1 VIDDNRDN
9 VIVLKAL
16 IHDAFPEAG
25 VLMAFDGSSGV
36 EMAVSEDPDIIFMDI
51 IMPGMDGFDLCRKLK
66 DRADLADIPVVF
78 VTASRWDREHRIL
91 ALECGGEGF
100 LSKPIDEQELISQIR
115 AMEKIRWA
123 NIQKR
128 NEKKRLDIRVRKQN
142 VALKAAHARTLKL
155 LKSLEKENEAR
166 KRSEKAMVEAQKLAH
181 LGSYEFNFENDNIS
195 CSEEV
200 LNIFGLASIAAVNT
214 KERFLK
220 FIHPDDIPNVLE
232 NIERVMAE
240 KSTADFIFR
249 ILHQAGEERIINM
262 RMIPQFDESKKHI
275 ANFGTIQD
283 ITRIRKTEEEIRY
296 LSYHDYLTG
305 LFNRRFYE
313 EVLIKLDNEENYP
326 LTLVMAD
333 VNGLKMINDSFGH
346 AVGDQLLQKA
356 SNVIKSGC
364 RENDVIARLGGDEFV
379 IILARTDAETAAL
392 MIKRLEVL
400 AAREKIRGL
409 KLSIAFGSRTKI
421 RKEEN
426 IQKVLKNA
434 EDDMYRHKLY
444 ESASMRSKTIELI
457 MNTLY
462 EKSNREMMHSSRVG
476 QICEKIGMRMK
487 LDQDEINQIR
497 TAGLIHDIGK
507 MGIDEKILN
516 KPGTLSDD
524 EWKEI
529 QRHPEIGYR
538 ILSSA
543 NEFSEM
549 ANCILEHHERWD
561 GRGYPKG
568 LKGEEISLQ
577 GRIVA
582 VADSF
587 DAMTSDRTYRK
598 GLAQDDA
605 IAEIKRCAGTH
616 FDPLVA
622 KMLVEVVYSEK
633 IHSKEPA
640 QLIKNTESIIH

>member
-1 VIDDNRDN
+1 METRQLKILVIDDNPDN
-9 VIVLKAL
+9 VIVLKAM
-16 IHDAFPEAG
+16 IRDVFSDAT
-25 VLMAFDGSSGV
+25 VLMAFTGRTGF
-36 EMAVSEDPDIIFMDI
+36 EMAVSEDPDIILMDI
-51 IMPGMDGFDLCRKLK
+51 IMPEMDGFEVCRQLK
-66 DRADLADIPVVF
+66 ASPDLADIPVVF
-78 VTASRWDREHRIL
+78 VTAARGDREHRIL

-100 LSKPIDEQELISQIR
+100 ISKPIDEQELLSQLR
-115 AMEKIRWA
+115 AMAKIRWA
-123 NIQKR
+123 NLQKR
-128 NEKKRLDIRVRKQN
+128 NEKERLNNRVRKQN

-166 KRSEKAMVEAQKLAH
+166 KKSEKALVEAQKLAH
-181 LGSYEFNFENDNIS
+181 LGSYEFDFKNDKIS

-200 LNIFGLASIAAVNT
+200 LNIFGIASIDEVDT
-214 KERFLK
+214 KEQFLRFAQ
-220 FIHPDDIPNVLE
+220 PEEIPVILE
-232 NIERVMAE
+232 NINKVMVE

-249 ILHQAGEERIINM
+249 IFRQDGEERIINM
-262 RMIPQFDESKKHI
+262 RMIPQFDEEKNHI
-275 ANFGTIQD
+275 GNFGTVQD

-313 EVLIKLDNEENYP
+313 EVLIKLDTEDNYP

-346 AVGDQLLQKA
+346 AVGDELLQKA

-379 IILARTDAETAAL
+379 IILTRTDAETAAL
-392 MIKRLEVL
+392 IIKRLEVL

-409 KLSIAFGSRTKI
+409 KLSIAFGSRTKT

-426 IQKVLKNA
+426 IQQILKNA

-476 QICEKIGMRMK
+476 HICEKIGLRMK

-516 KPGTLSDD
+516 KTGALSDE
-524 EWKEI
+524 EWQEI
-529 QRHPEIGYR
+529 KRHPEIGYR
-538 ILSSA
+538 ILSSV

-561 GRGYPKG
+561 GHGYPKG

-587 DAMTSDRTYRK
+587 DAMTSDRAYRK
-598 GLAQDDA
+598 ALAYDEA
-605 IAEIKRCAGTH
+605 ITEIKRCAGTH

-622 KMLVEVVYSEK
+622 KMLVEVVHSEM
-633 IHSKEPA
+633 IR
-640 QLIKNTESIIH
+640 

>member
-1 VIDDNRDN
+1 MDTRQLKILVIDDNRDN

-16 IHDAFPEAG
+16 IQDAFPEVRVLAAFGGKAG
-25 VLMAFDGSSGV
+25 FDMA
-36 EMAVSEDPDIIFMDI
+36 ASEDPDVIFMDI
-51 IMPGMDGFDLCRKLK
+51 IMPEMDGFDVCRQLK
-66 DRADLADIPVVF
+66 ARPDLADIPVVF
-78 VTASRWDREHRIL
+78 VTASRGDKEHRIL

-100 LSKPIDEQELISQIR
+100 LSKPFDEQELISQIR
-115 AMEKIRWA
+115 AMEKIRRA
-123 NIQKR
+123 NLRKR
-128 NEKKRLDIRVRKQN
+128 NEKKRLDNRIRKQN
-142 VALKAAHARTLKL
+142 AALKAAHARTLKL

-166 KRSEKAMVEAQKLAH
+166 KKSEKALVEAQKLAR
-181 LGSYEFNFENDNIS
+181 LGSYEYHLKSGEIGY
-195 CSEEV
+195 SEEV
-200 LNIFGLASIAAVNT
+200 LNIFGIHSEEQIRT
-214 KERFLK
+214 KEQLIRLV
-220 FIHPDDIPNVLE
+220 HPDDIPSVLE
-232 NIERVMAE
+232 SIKKVMLE
-240 KSTADFIFR
+240 KSAADFVFR
-249 ILHQAGEERIINM
+249 IIRQDGEESVANL
-262 RMIPQFDESKKHI
+262 RMIPQFDENKNHVGV
-275 ANFGTIQD
+275 FGTIQD

-313 EVLIKLDNEENYP
+313 EVLVKLDIDENYP

-346 AVGDQLLQKA
+346 AVGDELLQKA

-364 RENDVIARLGGDEFV
+364 RDKDVIARLGGDEFV
-379 IILARTDAETAAL
+379 IILTKTDAETAAL
-392 MIKRLEVL
+392 VIKRLETL
-400 AAREKIRGL
+400 ASREKIGGL
-409 KLSIAFGSRTKI
+409 KLSIAFGSKTKT

-426 IQKVLKNA
+426 IQQVLKNA

-462 EKSNREMMHSSRVG
+462 EKSNREMMHSNRVG
-476 QICEKIGMRMK
+476 LICEKIGMRMK

-516 KPGTLSDD
+516 KPGALNAE

-529 QRHPEIGYR
+529 KRHPEIGYR
-538 ILSSA
+538 ILSSV

-561 GRGYPKG
+561 GNGYPKG

-598 GLAQDDA
+598 GLIHEAA

-622 KMLVEVVYSEK
+622 KILVEVVRLEK
-633 IHSKEPA
+633 FR
-640 QLIKNTESIIH
+640 

>member
-1 VIDDNRDN
+1 VDTRQLKILVIDDNRDN

-16 IHDAFPEAG
+16 IQDAFPEVRVLAAFGGKAG
-25 VLMAFDGSSGV
+25 FDMA
-36 EMAVSEDPDIIFMDI
+36 ASEDPDVIFMDI
-51 IMPGMDGFDLCRKLK
+51 IMPEMDGFDVCRQLK
-66 DRADLADIPVVF
+66 ARPDLADIPVVF
-78 VTASRWDREHRIL
+78 VTASRGDKEHRIL

-100 LSKPIDEQELISQIR
+100 LSKPFDEQELISQIR
-115 AMEKIRWA
+115 AMEKIRRA
-123 NIQKR
+123 NLRKR
-128 NEKKRLDIRVRKQN
+128 NEKKRLDNRVRKQN
-142 VALKAAHARTLKL
+142 AALKAAHARTLKL

-166 KRSEKAMVEAQKLAH
+166 KKSEKALVEAQKLAR
-181 LGSYEFNFENDNIS
+181 LGSYEYHLKSGEIGY
-195 CSEEV
+195 SEEV
-200 LNIFGLASIAAVNT
+200 LNIFGIHSEEQIRT
-214 KERFLK
+214 KEQLIRLV
-220 FIHPDDIPNVLE
+220 HPDDIASVLE
-232 NIERVMAE
+232 NIKKVMLE
-240 KSTADFIFR
+240 KSAADFVFR
-249 ILHQAGEERIINM
+249 IIRQDGEESVANL
-262 RMIPQFDESKKHI
+262 RMIPQFDENKNHVGV
-275 ANFGTIQD
+275 FGTIQD

-313 EVLIKLDNEENYP
+313 EVLVKLDIDENYP

-346 AVGDQLLQKA
+346 AVGDELLQKA

-364 RENDVIARLGGDEFV
+364 RDKDVIARLGGDEFV
-379 IILARTDAETAAL
+379 IILTKTDAETAAL
-392 MIKRLEVL
+392 VIKRLETL
-400 AAREKIRGL
+400 ASREKIGGL
-409 KLSIAFGSRTKI
+409 KLSIAFGSKTKT

-426 IQKVLKNA
+426 IQQVLKNA

-462 EKSNREMMHSSRVG
+462 EKSNREMMHSNRVG
-476 QICEKIGMRMK
+476 LICEKIGMRMK

-516 KPGTLSDD
+516 KPGALNAE

-529 QRHPEIGYR
+529 KRHPEIGYR
-538 ILSSA
+538 ILSSV

-561 GRGYPKG
+561 GNGYPKG

-598 GLAQDDA
+598 GLIHEAA

-622 KMLVEVVYSEK
+622 KILVEVVRLEK
-633 IHSKEPA
+633 FR
-640 QLIKNTESIIH
+640 

>member
-1 VIDDNRDN
+1 METRQLKILVIDDNRDN

-16 IHDAFPEAG
+16 IRDAFPEAI
-25 VLMAFDGSSGV
+25 VLMAFDGRSGF

-51 IMPGMDGFDLCRKLK
+51 IMPGMDGFDVCRKLK
-66 DRADLADIPVVF
+66 AKTDLADIPVVF
-78 VTASRWDREHRIL
+78 VTASRGDREHRIL

-123 NIQKR
+123 NRQKR
-128 NEKKRLDIRVRKQN
+128 NDKKRLDNRVRKQTE
-142 VALKAAHARTLKL
+142 ALKAAHARTLKL

-166 KRSEKAMVEAQKLAH
+166 KKSEKALVEAQKLAH
-181 LGSYEFNFENDNIS
+181 LGSYEINFESDKIN

-200 LNIFGLASIAAVNT
+200 LNIFGASSYEAVNS
-214 KERFLK
+214 KDRFLQ
-220 FIHPDDIPNVLE
+220 FVQPDEIPTVLE
-232 NIERVMAE
+232 NINQVMVE
-240 KSTADFIFR
+240 KATADFIFR
-249 ILHQAGEERIINM
+249 IIRQDGEERIINM
-262 RMIPQFDESKKHI
+262 RMIPQFDENNNHVG
-275 ANFGTIQD
+275 NFGTIQD

-313 EVLIKLDNEENYP
+313 EVLIKLDTEENYP
-326 LTLVMAD
+326 MTLVMAD

-392 MIKRLEVL
+392 IIKRLEML

-409 KLSIAFGSRTKI
+409 KLSIAFGSRTKT

-426 IQKVLKNA
+426 IQQVLKNA

-598 GLAQDDA
+598 GLAQDEA

-622 KMLVEVVYSEK
+622 KMLVEVVHSEK
-633 IHSKEPA
+633 IH
-640 QLIKNTESIIH
+640 

>member
-1 VIDDNRDN
+1 
-9 VIVLKAL
+9 
-16 IHDAFPEAG
+16 
-25 VLMAFDGSSGV
+25 M
-36 EMAVSEDPDIIFMDI
+36 
-51 IMPGMDGFDLCRKLK
+51 
-66 DRADLADIPVVF
+66 
-78 VTASRWDREHRIL
+78 
-91 ALECGGEGF
+91 
-100 LSKPIDEQELISQIR
+100 
-115 AMEKIRWA
+115 
-123 NIQKR
+123 
-128 NEKKRLDIRVRKQN
+128 
-142 VALKAAHARTLKL
+142 
-155 LKSLEKENEAR
+155 
-166 KRSEKAMVEAQKLAH
+166 
-181 LGSYEFNFENDNIS
+181 
-195 CSEEV
+195 
-200 LNIFGLASIAAVNT
+200 
-214 KERFLK
+214 
-220 FIHPDDIPNVLE
+220 
-232 NIERVMAE
+232 
-240 KSTADFIFR
+240 
-249 ILHQAGEERIINM
+249 
-262 RMIPQFDESKKHI
+262 
-275 ANFGTIQD
+275 
-283 ITRIRKTEEEIRY
+283 
-296 LSYHDYLTG
+296 SYHDYLTG

-313 EVLIKLDNEENYP
+313 EVLIKLDTEENYP

-346 AVGDQLLQKA
+346 AVGDELLQMA

-364 RENDVIARLGGDEFV
+364 RDNDVIARLGGDEFV
-379 IILARTDAETAAL
+379 IILTRTDAETAAL
-392 MIKRLEVL
+392 IVKRLEML
-400 AAREKIRGL
+400 AAQEKICGL
-409 KLSIAFGSRTKI
+409 KLSIAFGSRTKT

-476 QICEKIGMRMK
+476 HICEKIGMRMK

-516 KPGTLSDD
+516 KPGALNQD

-538 ILSSA
+538 ILSSV

-598 GLAQDDA
+598 GLAQDEA

-622 KMLVEVVYSEK
+622 KILVEMVRSEV
-633 IHSKEPA
+633 IH
-640 QLIKNTESIIH
+640 

>member
-16 IHDAFPEAG
+16 IHDAFPEAL
-25 VLMAFDGSSGV
+25 VLMAFDGRSGF

-181 LGSYEFNFENDNIS
+181 LGSYEFNFENDNVS

-200 LNIFGLASIAAVNT
+200 LNIFGVADITAVNT
-214 KERFLK
+214 KERLLQ
-220 FIHPDDIPNVLE
+220 FIHPDDIPGVLE
-232 NIERVMAE
+232 NIDRVMVE

-249 ILHQAGEERIINM
+249 ILYQAVEERIINM
-262 RMIPQFDESKKHI
+262 RMIPQFDENKKHI

-313 EVLIKLDNEENYP
+313 EVLIKLDSEENYP

-392 MIKRLEVL
+392 IIKRLEVL

-633 IHSKEPA
+633 MHTKEPA
-640 QLIKNTESIIH
+640 RLLQKAE

>member
-1 VIDDNRDN
+1 MDTRQLKILVIDDNRDN

-16 IHDAFPEAG
+16 IQDAFPEVWVLAAFGGKAG
-25 VLMAFDGSSGV
+25 FDMA
-36 EMAVSEDPDIIFMDI
+36 ASEDPDVIFMDI
-51 IMPGMDGFDLCRKLK
+51 IMPEMDGFDVCRQLK
-66 DRADLADIPVVF
+66 ARPDLADIPVVF
-78 VTASRWDREHRIL
+78 VTASRGDKEHRIL

-100 LSKPIDEQELISQIR
+100 LSKPFDEQELISQIR
-115 AMEKIRWA
+115 AMEKIRRA
-123 NIQKR
+123 NLRKR
-128 NEKKRLDIRVRKQN
+128 NEKKRLDNRVRKQN
-142 VALKAAHARTLKL
+142 AALKAAHARTLKL

-166 KRSEKAMVEAQKLAH
+166 KKSEKALVEAQKLAR
-181 LGSYEFNFENDNIS
+181 LGSYEYHLKSGEIGY
-195 CSEEV
+195 SEEV
-200 LNIFGLASIAAVNT
+200 LNIFGIHSEEQIRT
-214 KERFLK
+214 KEQLIRLV
-220 FIHPDDIPNVLE
+220 HPDDIASVLE
-232 NIERVMAE
+232 SIKKVMLE
-240 KSTADFIFR
+240 KSAADFVFR
-249 ILHQAGEERIINM
+249 IIRQDGEESVANL
-262 RMIPQFDESKKHI
+262 RMIPQFDENKNHVGV
-275 ANFGTIQD
+275 FGTIQD

-313 EVLIKLDNEENYP
+313 EVLVKLDIDENYP

-346 AVGDQLLQKA
+346 AVGDELLQKA

-364 RENDVIARLGGDEFV
+364 RDKDVIARLGGDEFV
-379 IILARTDAETAAL
+379 IILTKTDAETAAL
-392 MIKRLEVL
+392 VIKRLETL
-400 AAREKIRGL
+400 ASREKIGGL
-409 KLSIAFGSRTKI
+409 KLSIAFGSKTKT

-426 IQKVLKNA
+426 IQQVLKNA

-462 EKSNREMMHSSRVG
+462 EKSNREMMHSNRVG
-476 QICEKIGMRMK
+476 LICEKIGMRMK

-516 KPGTLSDD
+516 KPGALNAE

-529 QRHPEIGYR
+529 KRHPEIGYR
-538 ILSSA
+538 ILSSV

-561 GRGYPKG
+561 GNGYPKG

-598 GLAQDDA
+598 GLIHEAA

-622 KMLVEVVYSEK
+622 KILVEMVRLEK
-633 IHSKEPA
+633 FR
-640 QLIKNTESIIH
+640 

>member
-1 VIDDNRDN
+1 VDTRQLKILVIDDNRDN

-16 IHDAFPEAG
+16 IQDAFPEVRVLAAFGGKAG
-25 VLMAFDGSSGV
+25 FDMA
-36 EMAVSEDPDIIFMDI
+36 ASEDPDIIFMDI
-51 IMPGMDGFDLCRKLK
+51 IMPEMDGFDVCRQLK
-66 DRADLADIPVVF
+66 ARPDLADIPVVF
-78 VTASRWDREHRIL
+78 VTASRGDKEHRIL

-100 LSKPIDEQELISQIR
+100 LSKPFDEQELISQIR
-115 AMEKIRWA
+115 AMEKIRRA
-123 NIQKR
+123 NLRKR
-128 NEKKRLDIRVRKQN
+128 NEKKRLDNRVRKQN
-142 VALKAAHARTLKL
+142 AALKAAHARTLKL

-166 KRSEKAMVEAQKLAH
+166 KKSEKALVEAQKLAR
-181 LGSYEFNFENDNIS
+181 LGSYEYHLKSGEIGY
-195 CSEEV
+195 SEEV
-200 LNIFGLASIAAVNT
+200 LNIFGIRSEEQIRT
-214 KERFLK
+214 KEQLIRLV
-220 FIHPDDIPNVLE
+220 HPDDIPSVLE
-232 NIERVMAE
+232 SIKKVMLE
-240 KSTADFIFR
+240 KSAADFVFR
-249 ILHQAGEERIINM
+249 IIRQDGEESVANL
-262 RMIPQFDESKKHI
+262 RMIPQFDENKNHVGV
-275 ANFGTIQD
+275 FGTIQD

-313 EVLIKLDNEENYP
+313 EVLVKLDIDENYP

-346 AVGDQLLQKA
+346 AVGDELLQKA

-364 RENDVIARLGGDEFV
+364 RDKDVIARLGGDEFV
-379 IILARTDAETAAL
+379 IILTKTDAETAAL
-392 MIKRLEVL
+392 VIKRLETL
-400 AAREKIRGL
+400 ASREKIGGL
-409 KLSIAFGSRTKI
+409 KLSIAFGSKTKT

-426 IQKVLKNA
+426 IQQVLKNA

-462 EKSNREMMHSSRVG
+462 EKSNREMMHSNRVG
-476 QICEKIGMRMK
+476 LICEKIGMRMK

-516 KPGTLSDD
+516 KPGALNAE

-529 QRHPEIGYR
+529 KRHPEIGYR
-538 ILSSA
+538 ILSSV

-561 GRGYPKG
+561 GNGYPKG

-598 GLAQDDA
+598 GLIHEAA

-622 KMLVEVVYSEK
+622 KILVEVVRLEK
-633 IHSKEPA
+633 FR
-640 QLIKNTESIIH
+640 

>member
-1 VIDDNRDN
+1 METRQLKILVIDDNQDN

-16 IHDAFPEAG
+16 IQDAFPEAR
-25 VLMAFDGSSGV
+25 VLMAFDGRTGY
-36 EMAVSEDPDIIFMDI
+36 EMAVLEDPDIILMDI
-51 IMPGMDGFDLCRKLK
+51 IMPDMDGFDVCRKLK
-66 DRADLADIPVVF
+66 ASNDLADIPVVF
-78 VTASRWDREHRIL
+78 VTASRGDREHRIL

-100 LSKPIDEQELISQIR
+100 LSKPVDEQELISQIR
-115 AMEKIRWA
+115 AMEKIRQA

-128 NEKKRLDIRVRKQN
+128 NEKKRLDNRVRKQN
-142 VALKAAHARTLKL
+142 LALKAAHARTLKL

-166 KRSEKAMVEAQKLAH
+166 KKSEKALVEAQKLAH
-181 LGSYEFNFENDNIS
+181 LGSYEIDFENDCIN

-200 LNIFGLASIAAVNT
+200 LNIFGVTDMDAVAT
-214 KERFLK
+214 KGRFLE
-220 FIHPDDIPNVLE
+220 FVQPDEIPYVLE
-232 NIERVMAE
+232 NIKQVMVD

-249 ILHQAGEERIINM
+249 IIRGDGEERIINM
-262 RMIPQFDESKKHI
+262 RMIPQFDDHNNHI
-275 ANFGTIQD
+275 GNFGTIQD

-313 EVLIKLDNEENYP
+313 EVLIKLDTEENYP

-346 AVGDQLLQKA
+346 AVGDELLQMA

-364 RENDVIARLGGDEFV
+364 RDNDVIARLGGDEFV
-379 IILARTDAETAAL
+379 IILTRTDAETAAL
-392 MIKRLEVL
+392 IIKRLEML
-400 AAREKIRGL
+400 AAREKICGL

-476 QICEKIGMRMK
+476 HICEKIGMRMK

-516 KPGTLSDD
+516 KPGALNQE

-538 ILSSA
+538 ILSSV

-598 GLAQDDA
+598 GLAPDEA

-622 KMLVEVVYSEK
+622 KILVEMVGSEV
-633 IHSKEPA
+633 IH
-640 QLIKNTESIIH
+640 

>member
-1 VIDDNRDN
+1 MEVRQLKILVIDDNRDN

-16 IHDAFPEAG
+16 IRDAFPEAV
-25 VLMAFDGSSGV
+25 VLMAGDGQAGF

-51 IMPGMDGFDLCRKLK
+51 IMPGMDGFEVCRRLK
-66 DRADLADIPVVF
+66 AQTDLADIPVVF
-78 VTASRWDREHRIL
+78 VTAARGDKEHRIL

-100 LSKPIDEQELISQIR
+100 LSKPIDEHELISQIR
-115 AMEKIRWA
+115 AMAKIRQA

-128 NEKKRLDIRVRKQN
+128 NEKQRLDIRVKKQTA
-142 VALKAAHARTLKL
+142 ALKAAHARTLKL

-166 KRSEKAMVEAQKLAH
+166 KKSEKALVEAQKLAH
-181 LGSYEFNFENDNIS
+181 LGSYEFDFKNNKIN

-200 LNIFGLASIAAVNT
+200 LNILGVVSVAEVNT
-214 KERFLK
+214 MEHFLQ
-220 FIHPDDIPNVLE
+220 FAHPEEISCIQE
-232 NIERVMAE
+232 NINKVMVKKA
-240 KSTADFIFR
+240 TADFIFR
-249 ILHQAGEERIINM
+249 ILRCDGEERIVNM
-262 RMIPQFDESKKHI
+262 RMIPQFDEKKNHVG
-275 ANFGTIQD
+275 NFGTIQD

-313 EVLIKLDNEENYP
+313 EVLIKLDTEENYP

-346 AVGDQLLQKA
+346 AVGDELLQKA
-356 SNVIKSGC
+356 SNVIKNGC

-379 IILARTDAETAAL
+379 IILSRTDAETAAL
-392 MIKRLEVL
+392 IIKRLEKL
-400 AAREKIRGL
+400 AAREKIQGL
-409 KLSIAFGSRTKI
+409 KLSIAFGSRTKT

-426 IQKVLKNA
+426 IQQVLKNA

-462 EKSNREMMHSSRVG
+462 EKSNREMCHSNRVG
-476 QICEKIGMRMK
+476 QICEKIGIRMK
-487 LDQDEINQIR
+487 LDKDEINQIR

-516 KPGTLSDD
+516 KPGALCED

-538 ILSSA
+538 ILSSV

-561 GRGYPKG
+561 GQGYPKG

-587 DAMTSDRTYRK
+587 DAMTSDRSYRK
-598 GLAQDDA
+598 GLAQDEA

-622 KMLVEVVYSEK
+622 KILVEMVHSEL
-633 IHSKEPA
+633 IH
-640 QLIKNTESIIH
+640 

>member
-1 VIDDNRDN
+1 METRQLKILVIDDNRDN
-9 VIVLKAL
+9 VIVLKAM
-16 IHDAFPEAG
+16 IHDAFPEAL
-25 VLMAFDGSSGV
+25 VLMAFDGNSGF
-36 EMAVSEDPDIIFMDI
+36 EMAVSEEPDIIFMDI
-51 IMPGMDGFDLCRKLK
+51 IMPGMDGFDVCRKLK
-66 DRADLADIPVVF
+66 ARVDLADIPVIF
-78 VTASRWDREHRIL
+78 VTASRGDREHRIL

-128 NEKKRLDIRVRKQN
+128 NENKRLNIRVRKQTE
-142 VALKAAHARTLKL
+142 ALKAAHARTLKL

-166 KRSEKAMVEAQKLAH
+166 KKSEKALVEAQKLAH
-181 LGSYEFNFENDNIS
+181 LGSYEFDFENDNVN

-200 LNIFGLASIAAVNT
+200 LNIFGVASIAAVNT
-214 KERFLK
+214 KERLLK
-220 FIHPDDIPNVLE
+220 FIHPDDIPGVLE

-240 KSTADFIFR
+240 KATADFIYR
-249 ILHQAGEERIINM
+249 ILRQAGEERIINM
-262 RMIPQFDESKKHI
+262 RMIPQFDENKKHI

-313 EVLIKLDNEENYP
+313 EVLIKLDTEENYP

-392 MIKRLEVL
+392 IIKRLEML
-400 AAREKIRGL
+400 AAQEKIRGL
-409 KLSIAFGSRTKI
+409 KLSIAFGSRTKT

-462 EKSNREMMHSSRVG
+462 EKSNREMMHSNRVG
-476 QICEKIGMRMK
+476 LICEKIGMRMK

-516 KPGTLSDD
+516 KPGSLSDD

-538 ILSSA
+538 ILSSV

-561 GRGYPKG
+561 GGGYPKG

-598 GLAQDDA
+598 GLAQEDA
-605 IAEIKRCAGTH
+605 VAEIRRCAGTH

-622 KMLVEVVYSEK
+622 KILVDVVHSEM
-633 IHSKEPA
+633 IH
-640 QLIKNTESIIH
+640 

>member
-1 VIDDNRDN
+1 METRQLKILVIDDNQDN
-9 VIVLKAL
+9 VIVLKAM
-16 IHDAFPEAG
+16 IRDVFSDAT
-25 VLMAFDGSSGV
+25 VLMAFTGRTGF
-36 EMAVSEDPDIIFMDI
+36 EMAVSEDPDIILMDI
-51 IMPGMDGFDLCRKLK
+51 IMPEMDGFEVCRQLK
-66 DRADLADIPVVF
+66 ASPDLADIPVVF
-78 VTASRWDREHRIL
+78 VTAARGDREHRIL

-100 LSKPIDEQELISQIR
+100 ISKPIDEQELLSQLR
-115 AMEKIRWA
+115 AMAKIRWA
-123 NIQKR
+123 NLQKR
-128 NEKKRLDIRVRKQN
+128 NEKERLNNRVRKQN

-166 KRSEKAMVEAQKLAH
+166 KKSEKALVEAQKLAH
-181 LGSYEFNFENDNIS
+181 LGSYEFDFKNDKIN

-200 LNIFGLASIAAVNT
+200 LNIFGVASVDELNT
-214 KERFLK
+214 KEQFLRFAQ
-220 FIHPDDIPNVLE
+220 PEEIPVILE
-232 NIERVMAE
+232 NINKVMVE

-249 ILHQAGEERIINM
+249 IFRQDGEERIINM
-262 RMIPQFDESKKHI
+262 RMIPQFDEEKNHI
-275 ANFGTIQD
+275 GNFGTVQD

-313 EVLIKLDNEENYP
+313 EVLIKLDTENNYP

-346 AVGDQLLQKA
+346 AVGDELLQKA
-356 SNVIKSGC
+356 SNVIKNGC

-379 IILARTDAETAAL
+379 IILTKTDAETAAL
-392 MIKRLEVL
+392 IIKRLEVL

-409 KLSIAFGSRTKI
+409 KLSIAFGSRTKT

-426 IQKVLKNA
+426 IQQILKNA

-476 QICEKIGMRMK
+476 HICEKIGLRMK

-516 KPGTLSDD
+516 KTGALSDE
-524 EWKEI
+524 EWQEI
-529 QRHPEIGYR
+529 KRHPEIGYR
-538 ILSSA
+538 ILSSV

-561 GRGYPKG
+561 GHGYPKG

-587 DAMTSDRTYRK
+587 DAMTSDRAYRK
-598 GLAQDDA
+598 ALAYDEA
-605 IAEIKRCAGTH
+605 ITEIKRCAGTH

-622 KMLVEVVYSEK
+622 KMLVEVVHSEM
-633 IHSKEPA
+633 IR
-640 QLIKNTESIIH
+640 